1 MDEKKLIVSKFKAL
15 GHDKI
20 SDFVRDVKSELT
32 QETWGAVLNRGKT
45 PELKTLLKMA
55 ADLNFTVE
63 ELKAVLFARGEQ
75 QIAAWI
81 APTSLTSEEQ
91 KIVEKFRALKGDA
104 KRTRLVSDLLDNL
117 GG

>member
-1 MDEKKLIVSKFKAL
+1 MDEKKLIVSKFKSL

-32 QETWGAVLNRGKT
+32 QETWGAILNRGKQ

-55 ADLNFTVE
+55 SDLNFTSD
-63 ELKAVLFARGEQ
+63 ELKNVLLARGEK

-81 APTSLTSEEQ
+81 APTSLSAEEQ
-91 KIVEKFRALKGDA
+91 KIIEKYRALNGDT
-104 KRTRLVSDLLDNL
+104 KKTRLISDMLDNL
-117 GG
+117 RG